1 MTSGASGTGVC
12 AGKSGGLPQR
22 YKDAKE
28 DAESPPEDF
37 GRYRLAQAAH
47 NLSRV
52 RRVRSAEV
60 GTSTSKAGMSFRFR
74 MIALA
79 AARSIKDSGLGSKFG
94 RRGGVGPPPHTL
106 VP

>member
-37 GRYRLAQAAH
+37 GRYRLGEAAH
-47 NLSRV
+47 SPSSVVSRIILDNDGFC
-52 RRVRSAEV
+52 RPPSLGLLRSPPSVAMATEGDCQELR
-60 GTSTSKAGMSFRFR
+60 GTE
-74 MIALA
+74 
-79 AARSIKDSGLGSKFG
+79 
-94 RRGGVGPPPHTL
+94 H
-106 VP
+106 

>member
-37 GRYRLAQAAH
+37 GRYRLGEAAH
-47 NLSRV
+47 SPSSVVSRIILDNDGFC
-52 RRVRSAEV
+52 R
-60 GTSTSKAGMSFRFR
+60 
-74 MIALA
+74 
-79 AARSIKDSGLGSKFG
+79 
-94 RRGGVGPPPHTL
+94 PPHPARYARHPL
-106 VP
+106 PQGGEGDCQELRGSGD